1 MHRVILLRNII
12 INSYYYHTIIPYYYI
27 PLFDSKVR
35 IKRECVYNLQILRF
49 EEFFF
54 QRTP

>member
-1 MHRVILLRNII
+1 MHRVLLRNII
-12 INSYYYHTIIPYYYI
+12 INSYYYHIIIPYYYI
-27 PLFDSKVR
+27 PLFDSKVC